1 MYQKPSNLQHLWL
14 GRWPTIDP
22 PWPCLSHWR
31 QPHRWAS
38 GESPWRV
45 SIPWPGVHF
54 NTIGGEIR
62 KTNIQ
67 KKHIHSDSFRI
78 SSFTKQKN
86 IWIFGLCVCVL
97 FCHNC
102 YRNPNRL
109 WRFHVLKSL
118 LPRLQDRLH
127 LTGGQF
133 PGCIGIKV
141 VKRLPA
147 WNPCDGDR
155 FPIRGRIDWS
165 SIWHILCI
173 IKKNTVHVV
182 LWFYEPPTV
191 GASTSV
197 PLAWRETH
205 DGNV

>member
-1 MYQKPSNLQHLWL
+1 MLNYQRVCTKNHQISNTYGLA
-14 GRWPTIDP
+14 GDP
-22 PWPCLSHWR
+22 PLTHHDHAWAIGVNRIDEPLES
-31 QPHRWAS
+31 PLEGWAS
-38 GESPWRV
+38 HGLA
-45 SIPWPGVHF
+45 SISTQLVEKSEKR
-54 NTIGGEIR
+54 ISR
-62 KTNIQ
+62 RNIFIQ
-67 KKHIHSDSFRI
+67 IHSEYHHSPNRKI
-78 SSFTKQKN
+78 SGYSV
-86 IWIFGLCVCVL
+86 CVCVL

-173 IKKNTVHVV
+173 IKKNI
-182 LWFYEPPTV
+182 LYMLFCDF
-191 GASTSV
+191 TS
-197 PLAWRETH
+197 PQQWGRQLPYP
-205 DGNV
+205 